1 MSITN
6 TTQDAARTAAL
17 ASALDENAW
26 SVRSTGRRLISG
38 EIGAR
43 AWARSIASIITDHGA
58 ETAGSTI
65 EDLRMIAT
73 LALVTHHDA
82 EACHAALLRGIRS
95 L

>member
-6 TTQDAARTAAL
+6 TTQDAARTATL
-17 ASALDENAW
+17 ASALDGSAW
-26 SVRSTGRRLISG
+26 SIQSTGRRLISG

-43 AWARSIASIITDHGA
+43 AWARSIASIIAGHGV
-58 ETAGSTI
+58 ETTGSTI
-65 EDLRMIAT
+65 EDLRMVAT